1 MSDFQ
6 PVRCALP
13 SLSDNGGLIV
23 SEQGHPPVITGGV
36 LVCVCACA
44 CLWRKVGGVTG
55 KLTAMRCA
63 NERRLGWNDVI
74 GNRGEGS

>member
-36 LVCVCACA
+36 LVCVCVFVAKSGWGNGEVNGDA
-44 CLWRKVGGVTG
+44 VR
-55 KLTAMRCA
+55 
-63 NERRLGWNDVI
+63 ERTEAGM
-74 GNRGEGS
+74 E